1 MPLGENTLA
10 TFGISV
16 PMSTYL
22 ACIIVSDFDSM
33 SSTVRAN
40 GIGSDFTMR
49 AFATPHQLNKVQFAL
64 DFGVAVTEYYIQ
76 YFKVEY
82 PLPKLDMAAI
92 PDFAS
97 GAMEHWGLVTYRE
110 TALLYDESYSS
121 TLNKQS
127 IAGVLAHEITHQW
140 FGNLVT
146 MKWWND
152 LWLNEGFARFM
163 QYKGV
168 NAVHSDWGMV
178 RLYFHPI

>member
-10 TFGISV
+10 TFATSV
-16 PMSTYL
+16 AMSTYV
-22 ACIIVSDFDSM
+22 ACVIVADFDSQAGE
-33 SSTVRAN
+33 VNAHE
-40 GIGSDFTMR
+40 IGYNFSMN
-49 AFATPHQLNKVQFAL
+49 AYVAPHQLSKVKFAL
-64 DFGVAVTEYYIQ
+64 DFGIAVTEYYIQ
-76 YFKVEY
+76 YFKIPY

-92 PDFAS
+92 PDFQS
-97 GAMEHWGLVTYRE
+97 NAMEHWGLVTYRE
-110 TALLYDESYSS
+110 TALLYDENYSS

-127 IAGVLAHEITHQW
+127 IAAVLAHEITHQW

-168 NAVHSDWGMV
+168 NAVNPTWGMV
-178 RLYFHPI
+178 RKNRV

>member
-1 MPLGENTLA
+1 MNLGEETMVTFA
-10 TFGISV
+10 TSV

-22 ACIIVSDFDSM
+22 ACIIVSDFDSE

-49 AFATPHQLNKVQFAL
+49 VFATPHQLNKVTYAL
-64 DFGVAVTEYYIQ
+64 QFGVAVTEYYIK
-76 YFKVEY
+76 YFNVEY

-97 GAMEHWGLVTYRE
+97 GAMENWGLITYRE
-110 TALLYDESYSS
+110 TALLYDENYSS
-121 TLNKQS
+121 TGNKQS
-127 IAGVLAHEITHQW
+127 IAAVLAHEITHQW

-146 MKWWND
+146 MQWWND

-168 NAVHSDWGMV
+168 DAVHPDWGMV
-178 RLYFHPI
+178 SCS